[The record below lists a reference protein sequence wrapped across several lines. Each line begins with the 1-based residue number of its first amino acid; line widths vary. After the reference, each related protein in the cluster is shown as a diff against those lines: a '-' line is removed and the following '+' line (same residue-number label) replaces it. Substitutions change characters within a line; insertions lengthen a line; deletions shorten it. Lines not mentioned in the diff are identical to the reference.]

1 MILLLTLSVKTK
13 SLLYVI
19 ALAIMPFYLT
29 VVGAYRWGDDSPP
42 RITLATPFT
51 LVGPATPLTLRVE
64 DEETGL
70 RSLTVHLAQNLERY
84 TLADERFPSQGLLSL
99 AGGTRHTFDLTMIPY
114 GDDAVPKRRGP
125 AKLIVSARDHSWRGL
140 FEGNQSTIEQDV
152 TVKFT
157 PPTLD
162 VVSRPLPVS
171 QGGTGVVFYRVS
183 EDTKRSGVR
192 VGDAFFPGYRR
203 HEEAFRAFSL
213 FAFPHDA
220 PTSTPILLVADDG
233 LGNQSERRVH
243 VQIIPRQWRTRNVTV
258 TDRFIEQTVRPIIAR
273 TPDLDERTDP
283 LQNFLQVNHVLRRRN
298 ADHLKALA
306 LDSRPEFTW
315 KGAFVQLS
323 RSQVNAAFADR
334 RHYVYHGK
342 VVDVQD
348 HLGFDLAVTA
358 HYPVEAAN
366 DGRVVLAE
374 DFGIYGNAVVIDHG
388 YGLQSLYAH
397 LSSIDAQQGEDVT
410 KGHVIGQS
418 GMTGLAAG
426 DHLHFS
432 LLLHGVQVNP
442 LEWWDPQW
450 VQTHVSHRLRK
461 DEAVESSSPLP
472 DQMGP
477 APFPEAPPPTL

>member
-1 MILLLTLSVKTK
+1 MLLTLRVKTK
-13 SLLYVI
+13 SLLYLI
-19 ALAIMPFYLT
+19 ALAIILFYLT
-29 VVGAYRWGDDSPP
+29 LVGTYRWGDDSPP

-51 LVGPATPLTLRVE
+51 LVGPATPLTLHVK

-70 RSLTVHLAQNLERY
+70 RGITVHLVQNLERY
-84 TLADERFPSQGLLSL
+84 TLADERFPSQGFLSL
-99 AGGTRHTFDLTMIPY
+99 EGGTRHAFDLTMIPY
-114 GDDAVPKRRGP
+114 GDDAVPRRRGP

-157 PPTLD
+157 PPKLD
-162 VVSRPLPVS
+162 VASRPLPVS
-171 QGGTGVVFYRVS
+171 QGGTGVVFYHVS
-183 EDTKRSGVR
+183 EDAKRSGIQ

-203 HEEAFRAFSL
+203 PEEEFRAFSL

-220 PTSTPILLVADDG
+220 PPSTPIRLVADDG
-233 LGNQSERRVH
+233 LGNQSERQVH
-243 VQIIPRQWRTRNVTV
+243 VQIIPRQWRTRKVTV

-273 TPDLDERTDP
+273 TPDLDERADP
-283 LQNFLQVNHVLRRRN
+283 LQNFLQVNHVLRHRN
-298 ADHLKALA
+298 ADQLKALA
-306 LDSRPEFTW
+306 LGSRPEFMW

-334 RHYVYHGK
+334 RHYVYRGK
-342 VVDVQD
+342 VVDTQD

-366 DGRVVLAE
+366 DGTVVLSE
-374 DFGIYGNAVVIDHG
+374 DFGIYGNTVVIDHG

-397 LSSIDAQQGEDVT
+397 LSSIDAQKGEDVV
-410 KGHVIGQS
+410 KGHVIGKS
-418 GMTGLAAG
+418 GMTGLAGG

-450 VQTHVSHRLRK
+450 VRTHVSHLLQK
-461 DEAVESSSPLP
+461 DEAIEPSSSLP

-477 APFPEAPPPTL
+477 ASFPDAPQPKL

>member
-1 MILLLTLSVKTK
+1 MLLTLRVKTK
-13 SLLYVI
+13 SLLYLI
-19 ALAIMPFYLT
+19 ALAIILFYLT
-29 VVGAYRWGDDSPP
+29 LVGTYRWGDDSPP

-51 LVGPATPLTLRVE
+51 LVGPATPLTLHVK

-70 RSLTVHLAQNLERY
+70 RGITVHLVQNLERY
-84 TLADERFPSQGLLSL
+84 TLADERFPSQGFLSL
-99 AGGTRHTFDLTMIPY
+99 EGGTRHAFDLTMIPY
-114 GDDAVPKRRGP
+114 GDDAVPRRRGP

-157 PPTLD
+157 PPKLD
-162 VVSRPLPVS
+162 VASRPLPVS
-171 QGGTGVVFYRVS
+171 QGGTGVVFYHVS
-183 EDTKRSGVR
+183 EDAKRSGIQ

-203 HEEAFRAFSL
+203 PEEEFRAFSL

-220 PTSTPILLVADDG
+220 PPSTPIRLVADDG
-233 LGNQSERRVH
+233 LGNQSERQVH
-243 VQIIPRQWRTRNVTV
+243 VQIIPRQWRTRKVTV

-273 TPDLDERTDP
+273 TPDLDERADP
-283 LQNFLQVNHVLRRRN
+283 LQNFLQVNHVLRHKN
-298 ADHLKALA
+298 ADQLKALA
-306 LDSRPEFTW
+306 LGSRTESMW

-342 VVDVQD
+342 VVDTQD

-366 DGRVVLAE
+366 DGAVVLAK
-374 DFGIYGNAVVIDHG
+374 DFGIYGNTVVIDHG

-397 LSSIDAQQGEDVT
+397 LSSIDAQKGEDVV
-410 KGHVIGQS
+410 KGHVIGKS
-418 GMTGLAAG
+418 GMTGLAGG

-450 VQTHVSHRLRK
+450 VQTHVSHLLQK
-461 DEAVESSSPLP
+461 DEAIEPSSSLP

-477 APFPEAPPPTL
+477 APLPDAPQPKL